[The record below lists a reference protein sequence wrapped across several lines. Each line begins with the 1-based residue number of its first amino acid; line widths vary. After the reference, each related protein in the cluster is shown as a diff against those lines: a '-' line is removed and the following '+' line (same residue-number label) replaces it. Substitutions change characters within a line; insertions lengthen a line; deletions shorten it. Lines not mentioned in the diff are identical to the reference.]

1 MAAEGLSLRH
11 ALTLGLLQGPTEL
24 LPISSSAHTLLVPW
38 LAGWPDAELD
48 PELRKAFEVAV
59 HVGGGVALAIQ
70 MRGELT
76 EAAVSLDRTGLAVIG
91 LSLAPPVIAGYALQ
105 RFIERRLGGPR
116 PIAASL
122 AAGAMAMAL
131 ADRERA
137 GADQRERRPRASARP
152 RDGLV
157 LGLAQAVALLP
168 GISRSGATLAA
179 ARARGFARADAD
191 ALSWHAA
198 LPVILGASALKGYQ
212 LARSGAPPGAGRSL
226 LAGSGAAFLSTLLSA
241 RLLRRPHTQRCLL
254 ICSVYRCLLAALVVR
269 RLGDRGSL
277 ERQAGQPT
285 ADGTRPARRL
295 QGGLRACVP
304 PWLSAQ

>member
-1 MAAEGLSLRH
+1 
-11 ALTLGLLQGPTEL
+11 LTLGLLQGPTEL

-38 LAGWPDAELD
+38 LARWPDAELD
-48 PELRKAFEVAV
+48 PELRKAFEVAL
-59 HVGGGVALAIQ
+59 HVGAGAALAIQ
-70 MRGELT
+70 MRRELT
-76 EAAVSLDRTGLAVIG
+76 EAAVGLDRTRLAVIG

-131 ADRERA
+131 ADSERA
-137 GADQRERRPRASARP
+137 SDQREGRRRASARP
-152 RDGLV
+152 SDGLA

-179 ARARGFARADAD
+179 ARARGFARADAA

-212 LARSGAPPGAGRSL
+212 LARSGSPAGAGRSL
-226 LAGSGAAFLSTLLSA
+226 LAGGGAAFLSTLLSA
-241 RLLRRPHTQRCLL
+241 RLLRRPHTQRFLL
-254 ICSVYRCLLAALVVR
+254 ICSIYRCLLAALVVR

-277 ERQAGQPT
+277 ERHAEQPS
-285 ADGTRPARRL
+285 ADRTRPAPRL
-295 QGGLRACVP
+295 QGGVRACVP

>member
-1 MAAEGLSLRH
+1 MAAEGLSPRR
-11 ALTLGLLQGPTEL
+11 AMTLGLLQGPTEL

-38 LAGWPDAELD
+38 LARWPDAALD
-48 PELRKAFEVAV
+48 PELRKAFEVAL

-91 LSLAPPVIAGYALQ
+91 LSLAPPVIAGYVLQ

-122 AAGAMAMAL
+122 AAGAIAMAL

-137 GADQRERRPRASARP
+137 ADQREGRPRASARP
-152 RDGLV
+152 RDGLA
-157 LGLAQAVALLP
+157 LGVAQAVALLP

-179 ARARGFARADAD
+179 ARACGFARADAD

-212 LARSGAPPGAGRSL
+212 LARSGSPPGAGRSL
-226 LAGSGAAFLSTLLSA
+226 LAGGGAAFLSTLLSA
-241 RLLRRPHTQRCLL
+241 RLLRRPHSHRCLL
-254 ICSVYRCLLAALVVR
+254 ICSIYRCLLAALVLR

-277 ERQAGQPT
+277 ERHAEQPT
-285 ADGTRPARRL
+285 ADGTRAARRL

>member
-1 MAAEGLSLRH
+1 MASDGLSLRH

-24 LPISSSAHTLLVPW
+24 LPISSSGHTVLVPW
-38 LAGWPDAELD
+38 LARWPDAELD
-48 PELRKAFEVAV
+48 PELRKAFEVAL

-70 MRGELT
+70 MRTELT
-76 EAAVSLDRTGLAVIG
+76 EAAVNLDRAGLGVIV

-122 AAGAMAMAL
+122 VAGAVAMAL
-131 ADRERA
+131 ADKERGTADGREGRSRRSA
-137 GADQRERRPRASARP
+137 GPG
-152 RDGLV
+152 DGLAI
-157 LGLAQAVALLP
+157 GLAQAVALLP
-168 GISRSGATLAA
+168 GISRNGATLAA

-212 LARSGAPPGAGRSL
+212 LVRSGSPPGARRSL
-226 LAGSGAAFLSTLLSA
+226 LAGGGAAFLSTLLSA
-241 RLLRRPHTQRCLL
+241 RFLRRPHTRRSLL

-269 RLGDRGSL
+269 RVG
-277 ERQAGQPT
+277 ERSSSEPHA
-285 ADGTRPARRL
+285 
-295 QGGLRACVP
+295 
-304 PWLSAQ
+304 